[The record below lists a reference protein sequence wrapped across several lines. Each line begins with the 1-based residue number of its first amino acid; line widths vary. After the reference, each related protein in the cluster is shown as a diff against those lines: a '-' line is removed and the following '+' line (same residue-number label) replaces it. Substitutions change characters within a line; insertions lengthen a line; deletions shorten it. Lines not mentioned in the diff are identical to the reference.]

1 MEGVLSKME
10 KTFVGETNQDL
21 ENTLPFV
28 LGTKFDR
35 FVFLSGMVSKNLET
49 GEHIAGT
56 IEEET
61 AQVFENIRLLLESAG
76 SSMDHILTTTV
87 FLADIADFERMNKV
101 YKSYFPTSNS
111 LAARSTVEAKLVGQ
125 FKVEIEVIAFI

>member
-1 MEGVLSKME
+1 ME
-10 KTFVGETNQDL
+10 KTFIGETNQDL

-76 SSMDHILTTTV
+76 SSMDHILKATV

>member
-1 MEGVLSKME
+1 ME

-76 SSMDHILTTTV
+76 SSMDHILKATV

-111 LAARSTVEAKLVGQ
+111 LAARSTVEAKLIGQ

>member
-1 MEGVLSKME
+1 
-10 KTFVGETNQDL
+10 
-21 ENTLPFV
+21 
-28 LGTKFDR
+28 
-35 FVFLSGMVSKNLET
+35 MVSKNLET

-76 SSMDHILTTTV
+76 SSMDHILKATV

>member
-1 MEGVLSKME
+1 ME

-28 LGTKFDR
+28 LGTKFDH

-76 SSMDHILTTTV
+76 SSMDHILKTTV

>member
-1 MEGVLSKME
+1 ME

-56 IEEET
+56 IEEDT

-76 SSMDHILTTTV
+76 SSMDHILKTTV

>member
-1 MEGVLSKME
+1 ME

-76 SSMDHILTTTV
+76 SSMDHILKTTV